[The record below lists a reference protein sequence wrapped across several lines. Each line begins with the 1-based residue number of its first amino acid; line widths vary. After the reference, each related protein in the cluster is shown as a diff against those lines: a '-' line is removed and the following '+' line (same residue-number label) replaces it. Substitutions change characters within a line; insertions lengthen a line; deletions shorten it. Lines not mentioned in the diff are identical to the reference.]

1 MKKNKKW
8 NKTKMS
14 KILSK
19 RKKEKKKKKE
29 QKVKKKKKTK
39 DIPKHFLKSERFK
52 VPRWFRSRSSKI
64 KR

>member
-1 MKKNKKW
+1 MKKIKNG
-8 NKTKMS
+8 TKP
-14 KILSK
+14 KCQK
-19 RKKEKKKKKE
+19 FYRKEKKKKRK
-29 QKVKKKKKTK
+29 KKRTKSKKKKKTK